1 VIAARER
8 LTRWLEE
15 TVDNDGGRI
24 SSLTFL
30 HPEEPTIVL
39 IVSVRE
45 AVLKWS

>member
-1 VIAARER
+1 ME
-8 LTRWLEE
+8 
-15 TVDNDGGRI
+15 GRI

-30 HPEEPTIVL
+30 NILHPEEATIVL